1 MVKDIMSIDMI
12 YQAGVY
18 RQQKGYKAFLPSNLL
33 NNQYIWNDERI
44 VPALAEAMH
53 ALGALDAYAQ
63 LVPDSSAFLE
73 LYIAKEAVTSS
84 RIEGTKTNVEEALL
98 PPEEIAGER
107 RDDYREVRNYMDA
120 LTWATDELK
129 RLPLSM
135 RVLKGAHRV
144 LMQGVRGEGK
154 LPGEVRTSQNWIGGP
169 APATARFVPPPF
181 AEVPDLLT
189 DLERY
194 WHSPAITTPALIR
207 TAMSHYQF
215 ETIHPFLDGNGRTG
229 RLLITLHLMHEQLLT
244 TPVLYLS
251 AYLEEHRQEYFDC
264 LERVRTHGEMDQ
276 WVLFFL
282 AGVAVTA
289 KSAKDTMQKITV
301 LHKKYADQITSSF
314 GKRTP
319 LGHKFLTYLFSHP
332 TLQVKDVIS
341 AMNVTKPT
349 AHTLVDQF
357 VGAGILKETTG
368 KEKNRIFSFQEYIAL
383 FDSQPSL

>member
-1 MVKDIMSIDMI
+1 MV
-12 YQAGVY
+12 YEAGSY

-33 NNQYIWNDERI
+33 NNQYIWSDERI

-53 ALGALDAYAQ
+53 TLGALDAFAK
-63 LVPDSSAFLE
+63 LVPDSAAFLE

-98 PPEEIAGER
+98 PLEEISGER
-107 RDDYREVRNYMDA
+107 RDDYQEVRNYMEA
-120 LTWATDELK
+120 LTWATAELK
-129 RLPLSM
+129 QVPLSM

-154 LPGEVRTSQNWIGGP
+154 LPGEVRTSQNWIGGL

-207 TAMSHYQF
+207 TAVSHYQF

-282 AGVAVTA
+282 AGVAATA

-319 LGHKFLTYLFSHP
+319 LGHKFLSYLFSRP
-332 TLQVKDVIS
+332 TLQVKDVIG

-368 KEKNRIFSFQEYIAL
+368 KEKNRIFSFHEYIAL
-383 FDSQPSL
+383 FSSSAE